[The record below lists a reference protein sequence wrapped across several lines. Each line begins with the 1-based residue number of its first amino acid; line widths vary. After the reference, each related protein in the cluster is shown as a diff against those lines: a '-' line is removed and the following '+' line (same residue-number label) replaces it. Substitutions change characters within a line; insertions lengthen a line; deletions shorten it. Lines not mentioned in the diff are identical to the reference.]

1 MLKSEVLDHIGKM
14 IERHQSVFVL
24 GRSYMTEL
32 NDNIYF
38 DSEEKQK
45 ISELLELVIEDI
57 IEHKAI
63 LTDLKDYVDKGDEN
77 QIY

>member
-1 MLKSEVLDHIGKM
+1 MQKSEVLDHIGKI
-14 IERHQSVFVL
+14 IERHQSVFIL
-24 GRSYMTEL
+24 GKSYIEEL

-38 DSEEKQK
+38 DTEEKQK
-45 ISELLELVIEDI
+45 LSELLEMVVEDI

-63 LTDLKDYVDKGDEN
+63 LTDLKDYVERGDED